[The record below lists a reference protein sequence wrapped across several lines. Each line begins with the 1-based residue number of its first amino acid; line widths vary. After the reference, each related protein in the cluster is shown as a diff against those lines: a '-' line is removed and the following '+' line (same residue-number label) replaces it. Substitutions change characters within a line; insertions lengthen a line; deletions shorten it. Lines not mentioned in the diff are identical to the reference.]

1 MLKLAE
7 ALHPLLDKSLSTAFV
22 TSKFDEI
29 YSAKYLDTLARK
41 LGFITPAT
49 PTKSTL
55 SDAEYSCIQTLFEV
69 LKECSSD
76 MTNTFRALAGISRSV
91 EVTQAD
97 KDAIERL
104 VKLSAPVEQIAAQKK
119 PKYTPAAIEKIK
131 SILETNPGV
140 LAMFGMD
147 PDDARREIAASEE
160 ALKFKS
166 VS

>member
-1 MLKLAE
+1 
-7 ALHPLLDKSLSTAFV
+7 
-22 TSKFDEI
+22 
-29 YSAKYLDTLARK
+29 
-41 LGFITPAT
+41 
-49 PTKSTL
+49 
-55 SDAEYSCIQTLFEV
+55 
-69 LKECSSD
+69 

-140 LAMFGMD
+140 LAMFGMG